1 MISSSRIGRN
11 AFHALASSRGVT
23 LIELIITMAV
33 AGVMIAIAVPA
44 FRNLSMNSNV
54 TGTANALV
62 HDLNLARAE
71 AVRRGTLVAVIS
83 NAGGWSNGWSVKAD
97 ATFAAD
103 GTFSAVG
110 DPVLRTNPGVKT
122 ASGYKVTAA
131 VTTVPG
137 TGITPTNAMVI
148 YTGQGSLIP
157 RAQKYNI
164 NVCHPDAQPTQSK
177 WIVIAASGS
186 ITTQTDTSSSPAPSC

>member
-1 MISSSRIGRN
+1 
-11 AFHALASSRGVT
+11 
-23 LIELIITMAV
+23 
-33 AGVMIAIAVPA
+33 
-44 FRNLSMNSNV
+44 MNNHV

-97 ATFAAD
+97 AAFAAD
-103 GTFSAVG
+103 GTFSATG
-110 DPVLRTNPGVKT
+110 DPVLSTNPGVAT
-122 ASGYKVTAA
+122 VSGYKVTAA

-137 TGITPTNAMVI
+137 TGITPTSSEI
-148 YTGQGSLIP
+148 IFTGQGNLIP
-157 RAQKYNI
+157 QAQKYNI

>member
-1 MISSSRIGRN
+1 MISGSVLGRN
-11 AFHALASSRGVT
+11 AYRAAAGSRGVT
-23 LIELIITMAV
+23 LIELLITMAV
-33 AGVMIAIAVPA
+33 AGVMIAIAIPA
-44 FRNLSMNSNV
+44 FRDLSMNSSV

-83 NAGGWSNGWSVKAD
+83 AAGGWSNGWSVKAD

-103 GTFSAVG
+103 GTFAAAG
-110 DPVLRTNPGVKT
+110 DPVINTNSGVKI
-122 ASGYKVTAA
+122 ASGYKVTTA

-137 TGITPTNAMVI
+137 TGITPTTGLVI
-148 YTGQGSLIP
+148 FTGQGSLIP
-157 RAQKYNI
+157 QAQKYNI

-177 WIVIAASGS
+177 WITIAASGS
-186 ITTQTDTSSSPAPSC
+186 ITTQTDTTASPAPSC